1 MARPMRKSDGLD
13 LMPPGP
19 IAYLMPEFPGQ
30 THTWFDREVS
40 HMREFGLDVRLFS
53 TRPPPHESSARHAFA
68 KRAREETTY
77 LWPRSVS
84 SILGAIGWALLTRP
98 HRLVR
103 AAACG
108 LTLDEMSPRERIR
121 TLPLVGAACVL
132 ARDARSAD
140 VQHLHVHSAARSTM
154 IAMMTRRLTGLSFS
168 LTLHGDL
175 GWWGGGMGSKLRDA
189 EFTVVVAEWLRDD
202 ILASYP
208 DLRPNQILVGSMGV
222 DTRKWVPEERLREN
236 SSFQVATVAR
246 LHHAKGYDVLI
257 NAVAR
262 LRDSGRNIRLTA
274 MGSGPEQATLQSL
287 VRELGLDGAVDFA
300 GSLSEDEV
308 IRRLHAADAFVL
320 ASRSDPRPVVVM
332 EALALGLPVIGTD
345 AGGIPEIVTSE
356 RDGLIVPAEDADAL
370 ARAIARL
377 IDDPELRRRLSV
389 NARRTAVERFDSRIG
404 AAALY
409 ERLFGSLPPSAAATT
424 S

>member
-1 MARPMRKSDGLD
+1 
-13 LMPPGP
+13 
-19 IAYLMPEFPGQ
+19 
-30 THTWFDREVS
+30 
-40 HMREFGLDVRLFS
+40 MREFGLDVRLFS

-175 GWWGGGMGSKLRDA
+175 GWWGGGMGSKLKDA

-236 SSFQVATVAR
+236 SSSRSQRSHDFIMRRDTTYLSTPSRGSAIRDATSGSRRWDQDPSRQPCRASFASWASTAR
-246 LHHAKGYDVLI
+246 L
-257 NAVAR
+257 
-262 LRDSGRNIRLTA
+262 
-274 MGSGPEQATLQSL
+274 
-287 VRELGLDGAVDFA
+287 
-300 GSLSEDEV
+300 
-308 IRRLHAADAFVL
+308 
-320 ASRSDPRPVVVM
+320 
-332 EALALGLPVIGTD
+332 
-345 AGGIPEIVTSE
+345 TS
-356 RDGLIVPAEDADAL
+356 PAH
-370 ARAIARL
+370 
-377 IDDPELRRRLSV
+377 
-389 NARRTAVERFDSRIG
+389 
-404 AAALY
+404 
-409 ERLFGSLPPSAAATT
+409 
-424 S
+424 